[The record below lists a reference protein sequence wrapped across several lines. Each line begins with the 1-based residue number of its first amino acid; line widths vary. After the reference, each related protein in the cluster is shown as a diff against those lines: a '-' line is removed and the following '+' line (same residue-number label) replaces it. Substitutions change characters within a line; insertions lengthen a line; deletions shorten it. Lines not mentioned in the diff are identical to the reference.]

1 MLPPNIYQVPI
12 VAERRRQPTLLIFL
26 RIPEAGLAKHTA
38 TGETN
43 TTSDTLTLLH
53 IAAGKGKNEK
63 IIATGSSR
71 KNKRKNG
78 NTRETHRR
86 TQRQPTGGW
95 APVRKLTY
103 SSPRKAKRETAASTG
118 RSLYLVETRCTV
130 GPWKK
135 RLYPERALELETWNA
150 NCPIWGVTATKNNKY
165 NKKGRKHPLGQRA
178 RSCH

>member
-1 MLPPNIYQVPI
+1 MVFSVVFPWVFAMEGFPPNTFQIPLEAPRI
-12 VAERRRQPTLLIFL
+12 LPLSIFSGL
-26 RIPEAGLAKHTA
+26 TPE
-38 TGETN
+38 
-43 TTSDTLTLLH
+43 
-53 IAAGKGKNEK
+53 
-63 IIATGSSR
+63 
-71 KNKRKNG
+71 NKRKNG

-86 TQRQPTGGW
+86 TQHHPTGGW